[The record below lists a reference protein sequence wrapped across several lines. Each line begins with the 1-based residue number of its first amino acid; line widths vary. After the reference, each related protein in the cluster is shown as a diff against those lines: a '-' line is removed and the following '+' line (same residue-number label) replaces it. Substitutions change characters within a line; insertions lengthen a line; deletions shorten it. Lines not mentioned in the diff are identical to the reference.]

1 MMCMAFTDRLS
12 RFLIH
17 KSGFRHSNQKSRV
30 PRTLSE
36 SQTDHKIA
44 HESLYQSDQIFW
56 ILWLPAYCPQPRRI
70 PVTGIFESKNFELE
84 LSVLP
89 QQGSMKRKMNVRN
102 GTTLRTHD
110 SAKCD
115 WKCLI
120 VQLIIASFAEC

>member
-70 PVTGIFESKNFELE
+70 PVTGIFESKKFRTGAFSSSAAGFNETKNE
-84 LSVLP
+84 CS
-89 QQGSMKRKMNVRN
+89 N